1 MVSRGQITKSSELI
15 NKDQSGFING
25 LGSHMI
31 NLDTELEYKVRSL
44 WFTG

>member
-1 MVSRGQITKSSELI
+1 MVGRRPDLQRAHRLI

-31 NLDTELEYKVRSL
+31 NLDMELQV
-44 WFTG
+44 